1 MIARLWAKPAPA
13 DYRKFT
19 FLQCEAD
26 VYPRPCS
33 GSKVHQQGTRMTDI
47 SGPTEPGDEAAP
59 SLFQQ
64 LLRNRWLLKGGAT
77 AVVLLIVGFAT
88 FQLTSEVRYDDVVLA
103 LKATPWLSIVFAVAF
118 TALSFLALTF
128 YDLGALYYVKRKLP
142 YVDVA
147 LTAFAAYAVGNT
159 AGFGPLS
166 GGAIRYRAYS
176 RLAVKPEEI
185 AGVIA
190 FVTLAFGLGLASI
203 ASLSLLAIAPE
214 IAPLVGFDP
223 SWLRVIAILVLV
235 GLGGLMV
242 AGRGGRVMHLGRIAV
257 RLPDSRTASRQFLI
271 CVLDIAASATVLYVL
286 LPDGIMGW
294 PAFLAVY
301 SVAVGLGVLSH
312 VPAGLGVFE
321 TVIIAALGQTANID
335 AVLGALVLYRLIYH
349 VLPLLLAVI
358 FVIGT
363 EVRGL
368 YHRPAASSLR
378 RVGGRLTPTL
388 LATLALVLAA
398 MLVFSSVTP
407 TPDENLAFLSGYVP
421 LPVLEGAHF
430 LASLLGLVLFIAAR
444 GLARRLDGAWWA
456 ALVIALVALLFSLVK
471 AVALVEAGLLAFFV
485 VSLLATRRIFDRP
498 ATFTSERL
506 TPSWLSA
513 MLALCFFAGI
523 VLLFVYRDVEYSNR
537 LWWQFEL
544 SAEAPRGLRAVLGLT
559 IFSGAVALWSLMR
572 PARGPAALPS
582 DVALQ
587 NAIAIARKQDMSDAN
602 LVRMNDKSLMFS
614 QDGRAFIMY
623 GRQAR
628 SWIALFDPIGPRDAW
643 PDLIWQFV
651 EAARSC
657 GCRPVFYQVSPAG
670 LSYYADAGLRAFR
683 LGELALMDLAT
694 FELKGGKWANLRQTV
709 SRGQRDGLTFEMVEP
724 DSVAAIVGELAA
736 VSDSWLAHHRAK
748 EKGFSLGA
756 FDADYIAGQPVA
768 VLRVERRIVAFANIL
783 VTDTLA
789 EGSVDL
795 MRFSPDAPK
804 GSMDFLFVSVIE
816 ALRAQGFKTFN
827 LGMAPLAGF
836 SERRSSPV
844 WDKVGRTVFE
854 HGERFYNFKGLK
866 AFKSKFHPQWQPRYM
881 AAGGGINPVLALM
894 DATFLIGG
902 GVKGIMKK

>member
-1 MIARLWAKPAPA
+1 
-13 DYRKFT
+13 
-19 FLQCEAD
+19 
-26 VYPRPCS
+26 
-33 GSKVHQQGTRMTDI
+33 MTDI
-47 SGPTEPGDEAAP
+47 SDQTEPSDQSAP
-59 SLFQQ
+59 SLFQ
-64 LLRNRWLLKGGAT
+64 RSRRSRWLLKGGAT
-77 AVVLLIVGFAT
+77 AAVLLIVGFAI

-103 LKATPWLSIVFAVAF
+103 LSATPWLSIVFAVAF
-118 TALSFLALTF
+118 TALSFVALTF
-128 YDLGALYYVKRKLP
+128 YDLGALLYVKRKLP

-176 RLAVKPEEI
+176 RLGVKPEEI

-214 IAPLVGFDP
+214 IAPLAGLDP
-223 SWLRVIAILVLV
+223 AWLRVIAVLVLA
-235 GLGGLMV
+235 GLGGLMI
-242 AGRGGRVMHLGRIAV
+242 AGRNGRVLQLGRISL

-271 CVLDIAASATVLYVL
+271 SVLDVAASATVLYVL
-286 LPDGIMGW
+286 LPDGVMGW

-301 SVAVGLGVLSH
+301 SIAVGLGVLSH

-321 TVIIAALGQTANID
+321 TVIIAALGQTADVD
-335 AVLGALVLYRLIYH
+335 AVLGALMLYRLIYH

-358 FVIGT
+358 FVIGA
-363 EVRGL
+363 EARGL
-368 YHRPAASSLR
+368 YRRPVASSLR
-378 RVGGRLTPTL
+378 RVAGRLTPVL
-388 LATLALVLAA
+388 LATLALVLSA

-407 TPDENLAFLSGYVP
+407 TPDENLAFLSDYFP

-430 LASLLGLVLFIAAR
+430 LASLLGLVLVIAAR

-456 ALVIALVALLFSLVK
+456 ALVIASVALLFSLIK
-471 AVALVEAGLLAFFV
+471 AVALIEASLLAFFII
-485 VSLLATRRIFDRP
+485 SLLATRRIFNRP
-498 ATFTSERL
+498 ATFTSEPL
-506 TPSWLSA
+506 TPSWISA
-513 MLALCFFAGI
+513 MLALSFFAGI

-572 PARGPAALPS
+572 PAKGFARATP
-582 DVALQ
+582 DDALQ
-587 NAIAIARKQDMSDAN
+587 KAIAIAARQDMSDAN

-614 QDGRAFIMY
+614 EDGRAFIMY

-683 LGELALMDLAT
+683 LGELALMDLTT
-694 FELKGGKWANLRQTV
+694 FHLKGGKWASLRQTV
-709 SRGQRDGLTFEMVEP
+709 SRGQRDGLEFEMVEP
-724 DSVAAIVGELAA
+724 EGVPLIVDALAA

-768 VLRVERRIVAFANIL
+768 ILKVGGQIVAFANIL

-804 GSMDFLFVSVIE
+804 GSMDFLFVSLME
-816 ALRAQGFKTFN
+816 SLRDRGFKTFN
-827 LGMAPLAGF
+827 LGMAPLAGL

-844 WDKVGRTVFE
+844 WDKIGRTVFE

-866 AFKSKFHPQWQPRYM
+866 AFKSKFHPHWQPRYM

-902 GVKGIMKK
+902 GVKGIVRK